1 MKRTDN
7 PLVLGCVYKN
17 NGVFLNGRGAVYD
30 TNYIAP
36 TILTMSGGGINRWQL
51 LEIQQILEMQRS
63 DDQENMNKEKIV
75 CEKRT
80 DEGLRTFKGET
91 IGTIRTIDSGGINE

>member
-51 LEIQQILEMQRS
+51 LETQQILEMQRS
-63 DDQENMNKEKIV
+63 DD
-75 CEKRT
+75 
-80 DEGLRTFKGET
+80 
-91 IGTIRTIDSGGINE
+91 

>member
-36 TILTMSGGGINRWQL
+36 TILTMSGGGINRW
-51 LEIQQILEMQRS
+51 
-63 DDQENMNKEKIV
+63 
-75 CEKRT
+75 
-80 DEGLRTFKGET
+80 
-91 IGTIRTIDSGGINE
+91 